1 MGPQLVGQREFSPI
15 SPPSQQ
21 QVTAVAA
28 MQPRQDSPFYPAQI
42 QDAFIKSEEKAMSV
56 EECVEEI
63 VREPLDERAEE
74 NPVIG
79 VWKLVS
85 SEATVMHDGKTEV
98 YNTKNP
104 KGYLILT
111 PWQRMMTV
119 SIGGHGDRKKVP
131 TSDADLSELWKSML
145 AYTGKFRVE
154 GEYLI
159 TNVDVAWY
167 ELWTGTEQRRKF
179 QLDGDTLTVV
189 TKPQPIGG
197 TGARAKALV
206 SCKVVWEREE

>member
-1 MGPQLVGQREFSPI
+1 MP
-15 SPPSQQ
+15 
-21 QVTAVAA
+21 
-28 MQPRQDSPFYPAQI
+28 
-42 QDAFIKSEEKAMSV
+42 V
-56 EECVEEI
+56 EECVLENE
-63 VREPLDERAEE
+63 REAVQAPAAD

-79 VWKLVS
+79 VWRLVS
-85 SEATVMHDGKTEV
+85 SQATVIDGDKTEV

-119 SIGGHGDRKKVP
+119 SIGGDGDRKKIP
-131 TSDADLSELWKSML
+131 TSDSDLSDLWKSLL

-154 GEYLI
+154 GEYLV

-179 QLDGDTLTVV
+179 QLDGDTLTIV

-197 TGARAKALV
+197 HGARGKALV
-206 SCKVVWEREE
+206 SCKVIWEREE

>member
-1 MGPQLVGQREFSPI
+1 MS
-15 SPPSQQ
+15 
-21 QVTAVAA
+21 
-28 MQPRQDSPFYPAQI
+28 AQ
-42 QDAFIKSEEKAMSV
+42 
-56 EECVEEI
+56 ECVLESLEESLQNSAK
-63 VREPLDERAEE
+63 ESAKDNPLL
-74 NPVIG
+74 G

-85 SEATVMHDGKTEV
+85 STATVTHDGKIEI

-119 SIGGHGDRKKVP
+119 SIGGDGDRKKVP
-131 TSDADLSELWKSML
+131 TSDADLSELWKSLL

-159 TNVDVAWY
+159 TKVDVAWY
-167 ELWTGTEQRRKF
+167 ELWAGTEQRRKF
-179 QLDGDTLTVV
+179 QLDGDILTIV

-197 TGARAKALV
+197 MGPRGKALV
-206 SCKVVWEREE
+206 SCRVVWEREE

>member
-1 MGPQLVGQREFSPI
+1 MSAQECLLETEQE
-15 SPPSQQ
+15 
-21 QVTAVAA
+21 AA
-28 MQPRQDSPFYPAQI
+28 QESASVPA
-42 QDAFIKSEEKAMSV
+42 K
-56 EECVEEI
+56 
-63 VREPLDERAEE
+63 E
-74 NPVIG
+74 NLLLG

-85 SEATVMHDGKTEV
+85 SQATVTHDGKIEV

-119 SIGGHGDRKKVP
+119 SVGGDGDRKKVP
-131 TSDADLSELWKSML
+131 TCDADLSELWKSLL

-154 GEYLI
+154 GEYLV
-159 TNVDVAWY
+159 TDVDVAWY

-179 QLDGDTLTVV
+179 KLDGDSLTIV

-197 TGARAKALV
+197 MGPRGKALV
-206 SCKVVWEREE
+206 SCRVVWEREE

>member
-1 MGPQLVGQREFSPI
+1 MP
-15 SPPSQQ
+15 
-21 QVTAVAA
+21 
-28 MQPRQDSPFYPAQI
+28 
-42 QDAFIKSEEKAMSV
+42 V
-56 EECVEEI
+56 EECVLE
-63 VREPLDERAEE
+63 REAEQAEE
-74 NPVIG
+74 AAKEAVESNPLLG

-85 SEATVMHDGKTEV
+85 SQATVTEGDKTEV

-119 SIGGHGDRKKVP
+119 SIGGHGERKKVP
-131 TSDADLSELWKSML
+131 TSDSDLSDLWKSLL

-154 GEYLI
+154 DDYLI

-179 QLDGDTLTVV
+179 QLDGDTLTIV

-197 TGARAKALV
+197 MGPRGKSLV
-206 SCKVVWEREE
+206 SCKVVWERES

>member
-1 MGPQLVGQREFSPI
+1 MP
-15 SPPSQQ
+15 
-21 QVTAVAA
+21 
-28 MQPRQDSPFYPAQI
+28 
-42 QDAFIKSEEKAMSV
+42 V
-56 EECVEEI
+56 EECVLE
-63 VREPLDERAEE
+63 REPEQAEDAAQE
-74 NPVIG
+74 VVETNPLLG

-85 SEATVMHDGKTEV
+85 SQATVTDGGKTEV

-119 SIGGHGDRKKVP
+119 SIGGDGERKKVP
-131 TSDADLSELWKSML
+131 TSDSDLSELWKSLL

-154 GEYLI
+154 DDYLI

-167 ELWTGTEQRRKF
+167 ELWTGTEQKRKF
-179 QLDGDTLTVV
+179 QLDGDTLTIV

-197 TGARAKALV
+197 MGPRGKALV
-206 SCKVVWEREE
+206 SCKVVWERES

>member
-1 MGPQLVGQREFSPI
+1 
-15 SPPSQQ
+15 
-21 QVTAVAA
+21 
-28 MQPRQDSPFYPAQI
+28 
-42 QDAFIKSEEKAMSV
+42 MSV
-56 EECVEEI
+56 EACVLE
-63 VREPLDERAEE
+63 REQEAAESTAQENVQSSPL
-74 NPVIG
+74 IG

-85 SEATVMHDGKTEV
+85 SQATVTHEGKTEV

-119 SIGGHGDRKKVP
+119 SIGGDGERKKIP
-131 TSDADLSELWKSML
+131 TSDSDLSDLWKSLL

-154 GEYLI
+154 GEYLV

-179 QLDGDTLTVV
+179 RLDGDSLTIV
-189 TKPQPIGG
+189 TKPQPVGG
-197 TGARAKALV
+197 EGPRGKSLV
-206 SCKVVWEREE
+206 SCKVVWVREE